1 MRPRVRAIYLVVP
14 PAVSDY
20 EADDEHKGGDH
31 NGGDHEK
38 AEQHAP
44 TCDRHDVSF

>member
-44 TCDRHDVSF
+44 TCDGHDVSF